1 MHLSTGKMHHIQ
13 TDWTDN
19 LIWKSEDR
27 TQLVYPS
34 LCRQDYKDFYWK
46 ENPELTTTDSK
57 FLKILQLLR
66 GLFINQKRKTKT
78 RKRNSILFPVNLHDY
93 RFLVVSPDSS
103 RTLKSV
109 WPTFIVTLGRIH
121 VVYFNGVCSSA
132 TPFILS
138 L

>member
-1 MHLSTGKMHHIQ
+1 MHLSTGKMHHVQ

-66 GLFINQKRKTKT
+66 GLFINQKRKK
-78 RKRNSILFPVNLHDY
+78 KDKKKKVNSVSSESAWLPFPC
-93 RFLVVSPDSS
+93 RFSWQFKNFEVGVAYFHCHFRQDSCCVFQ
-103 RTLKSV
+103 RCL
-109 WPTFIVTLGRIH
+109 
-121 VVYFNGVCSSA
+121 
-132 TPFILS
+132 
-138 L
+138 